1 MMPRPNPAP
10 RVLLAASVA
19 AALGGCLDLTPITL
33 APADGGAQDVST
45 VVTLE
50 ADVDAGQCEPCVQS
64 AKCSTEFERCI
75 STPKCS
81 VMFQCG
87 LSQGCYA
94 PGANLVSCLTIC
106 GQQAGLTGQNDPAV
120 DPFLDLYACA
130 TTKCAASCATP

>member
-10 RVLLAASVA
+10 RALLASLA

-33 APADGGAQDVST
+33 APADGGAQDVSA

-50 ADVDAGQCEPCVQS
+50 ADVDAGHCEPCVQS
-64 AKCSTEFERCI
+64 AQCSTEFESCT
-75 STPKCS
+75 STPKCA

-87 LSQGCYA
+87 LARGCYA

-106 GQQAGLTGQNDPAV
+106 GQQAGLSGQNDPAV
-120 DPFLDLYACA
+120 DPFLDLYECA
-130 TTKCAASCATP
+130 TTKCAASCAAP